1 MAFNI
6 NEMRSQL
13 TLGGA
18 RPTLFQVNISN
29 PANSAGDLKSPFL
42 IRASQVPAST
52 LGFIEVPYFG
62 RKVKIAGDRTFAEW
76 NVTVINDEDF
86 LIRNSMEEWMNTINS
101 HLGNV
106 RGFGSASDLSYK
118 STAQVIQYSKTVVPI
133 REYSFNGIFPVNI
146 TEMEV
151 DWNATDVLQEFQVTF
166 QYDWWEVTGGST
178 GNAGGN

>member
-1 MAFNI
+1 MC
-6 NEMRSQL
+6 
-13 TLGGA
+13 
-18 RPTLFQVNISN
+18 
-29 PANSAGDLKSPFL
+29 
-42 IRASQVPAST
+42 IRDR
-52 LGFIEVPYFG
+52 PYFG

-118 STAQVIQYSKTVVPI
+118 STAQVIQYSKTGVPI

>member
-6 NEMRSQL
+6 NEIRSQL
-13 TLGGA
+13 ALGGA
-18 RPTLFQVNISN
+18 RPTLFQVNITN
-29 PANSAGDLKSPFL
+29 PANAAGDLKTPFL

-62 RKVKIAGDRTFAEW
+62 RKVKISGDRTFAEW
-76 NVTVINDEDF
+76 NVTVMNDEDF

-106 RGFGSASDLSYK
+106 RGFGSAADLAYK
-118 STAQVIQYSKTVVPI
+118 QTAQVTQFSKTGVPI
-133 REYSFNGIFPVNI
+133 REYTFNGIFPVNI

-151 DWNATDVLQEFQVTF
+151 DWNATDIIQEFQVTF